1 MCISSLAWGIGFSK
15 GLGGILKLIAWSV
28 FVDYF
33 FIGFVISTTCWL
45 VSTYILSSD
54 PIPDSPLPVNTLK
67 DIRRQQRR
75 HRYGQGSSSSSSSSS
90 GSVEWLYSFDV
101 HCNGFFPVFIMTHV
115 VQYVISPLLFTG
127 SFFSALLSNA
137 LYGAS
142 YVYYFYI
149 TFLGYQSL
157 PFVRKADLFLYPAA
171 VLTFALIILTLFK
184 FNTSLFL
191 SNFYFGN

>member
-15 GLGGILKLIAWSV
+15 GLGGIIKLIIWSV

-33 FIGFVISTTCWL
+33 FIGFIISTICWL

-54 PIPDSPLPVNTLK
+54 PVPESPLPVNTLK
-67 DIRRQQRR
+67 DIRRQQR
-75 HRYGQGSSSSSSSSS
+75 HHHHYGQNASN
-90 GSVEWLYSFDV
+90 SVEWLYSFDV

-115 VQYVISPLLFTG
+115 IQYVISPLLFTK
-127 SFFSALLSNA
+127 SFFSAILANV
-137 LYGAS
+137 LYGVS

-149 TFLGYQSL
+149 TFLGYHSL
-157 PFVRKADLFLYPAA
+157 PFVKKADLFLYPAA
-171 VLTFALIILTLFK
+171 VLAFALVVLTLFN

-191 SNFYFGN
+191 SKFYFGN